1 MLRDKKDKYPIL
13 YTPVYVLCIKV
24 LNKECDN
31 DIQIRKHNSKRSL
44 CILLFL
50 IWEPILSV
58 TRR

>member
-24 LNKECDN
+24 LNKECDS
-31 DIQIRKHNSKRSL
+31 DIQIRKHNSKCSL

-50 IWEPILSV
+50 IWEPIHSV
-58 TRR
+58 TGR